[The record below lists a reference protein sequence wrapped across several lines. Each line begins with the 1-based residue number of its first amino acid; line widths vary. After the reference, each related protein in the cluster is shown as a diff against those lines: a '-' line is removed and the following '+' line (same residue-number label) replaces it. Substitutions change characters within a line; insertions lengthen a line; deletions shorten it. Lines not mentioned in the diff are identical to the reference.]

1 MSKKMIATL
10 ILTGIILSAC
20 GGQAQATETPTAVP
34 ATTEPP
40 ALPAT
45 EAPTSTQEEVPVTGE
60 TPTPS
65 PTATEFV
72 PDNPTDCINK
82 ASFVTDVTIADKSD
96 VTGGTAFVKTWRV
109 RNAGTC
115 IWWSGYTLTH
125 YSGETFSAPASVPL
139 PVTNPGETADIS
151 IDLIAPTTTGPLIGY
166 FVIKNPADLIMQV
179 DEDSRLWVDINV
191 ISGPTATPTVAAGAG
206 GGAGSAAATTPAATA
221 STPAGTIAASS
232 SDATT
237 VSAACAVTT
246 DSARTSAML
255 TALTAY
261 RATVNLAAL
270 PVNAQLSQA
279 AQIHA
284 NDIACNNLFGHT
296 GSDGS
301 SPQSRV
307 ALTGYVASDVSE
319 NVYGSYPPL
328 TGDGVISWW
337 ANDKTEIRHNE
348 NLLTTK
354 FTEIGV
360 GYAFFNN
367 FGYYVIVFA
376 KP

>member
-1 MSKKMIATL
+1 
-10 ILTGIILSAC
+10 
-20 GGQAQATETPTAVP
+20 
-34 ATTEPP
+34 
-40 ALPAT
+40 
-45 EAPTSTQEEVPVTGE
+45 
-60 TPTPS
+60 
-65 PTATEFV
+65 
-72 PDNPTDCINK
+72 
-82 ASFVTDVTIADKSD
+82 
-96 VTGGTAFVKTWRV
+96 
-109 RNAGTC
+109 
-115 IWWSGYTLTH
+115 
-125 YSGETFSAPASVPL
+125 
-139 PVTNPGETADIS
+139 
-151 IDLIAPTTTGPLIGY
+151 
-166 FVIKNPADLIMQV
+166 
-179 DEDSRLWVDINV
+179 
-191 ISGPTATPTVAAGAG
+191 
-206 GGAGSAAATTPAATA
+206 
-221 STPAGTIAASS
+221 
-232 SDATT
+232 
-237 VSAACAVTT
+237 
-246 DSARTSAML
+246 ML

-296 GSDGS
+296 GSDSS

-307 ALTGYVASDVSE
+307 ALTGFVASDVSE

-328 TGDGVISWW
+328 TGDGVVSWW
-337 ANDKTEIRHNE
+337 ANDKTDIRHNE